1 MIIWID
7 NDGCP
12 RIVRELVYKAAI
24 RVQCRLLIVGNSWM
38 RIPESPLFE
47 MIVVPGGFDA
57 VDDYIAAHVEPMNLV
72 ITADIPLA
80 ARIVEKKSLALS
92 PHGDIFNANTIAEK
106 LAVRNLMQELRS
118 AGDIRGGHG
127 IFDGSNKQKFANAFD
142 RLVSQLLKTTRP

>member
-92 PHGDIFNANTIAEK
+92 PHGDIFDANTIAEK